1 MRLRWMINSFSGL
14 LLLVVLCAA
23 APHACAQNQT
33 PANIPLVGWIDPDTG
48 LTWTKSDNGSDIDW
62 NQATAYC
69 SNLRLGEYSDWRLPT
84 IDELQ
89 GIYDPSIDV
98 PGQWTDGDA
107 VIWHVKGNLKLFSGP
122 WSSTQDSASGEAWVL
137 LFNHG
142 KRLSLQ
148 VSHKEGDRALCVRR

>member
-84 IDELQ
+84 IDELE
-89 GIYDPSIDV
+89 GISAPGINV
-98 PGQWTDGDA
+98 PGQWSNGPAT
-107 VIWHVKGNLKLFSGP
+107 WHVKGNLTISGRP
-122 WSSTQDSASGEAWVL
+122 WSSTQKNAGETWNFDFHDGRRHSG
-137 LFNHG
+137 
-142 KRLSLQ
+142 RLGTSFFTT
-148 VSHKEGDRALCVRR
+148 ALCVRR

>member
-1 MRLRWMINSFSGL
+1 MRLQTMKRKLTSL
-14 LLLVVLCAA
+14 LLLAFLVISAFQA
-23 APHACAQNQT
+23 RAQNQT
-33 PANIPLVGWIDPDTG
+33 PANVPSVGWTDPDTG
-48 LTWTKSDNGSDIDW
+48 LTWTKADNGSDINW
-62 NQATAYC
+62 NQAIAYC
-69 SNLRLGEYSDWRLPT
+69 SNLRLGGYSDWRLPT